1 MATKGLDD
9 AVAATTRL
17 SEVFGE
23 AGRLVY
29 AGYEIQ
35 DLAEHTSFEEVCHLL
50 WYGELPTGSQLAT
63 LQERLHE
70 GMVVD
75 SRAFD
80 VLRTAGRDS
89 HPMAQL
95 RSAVSALAF
104 WDPDAEDNSLEASER
119 KAIRLTGQTIT
130 LSAAIARLGAGKD
143 PVAPRRDLGLGGNFL
158 YMVRGDEPDEVSA
171 RTMDVALTLHA
182 EHGMNASTFAARVA
196 AATLADMHGAVTAAI
211 ATLKGPL
218 HGGANE
224 GVMRMLL
231 DIGSEDAAESWV
243 RDRLARG
250 ERIMGFGHRV
260 YRVLDPRAPILRALA
275 EEMMAQT
282 GGDTR
287 WLRVSDRIQQVVR
300 EEMDRRGKKIY
311 ANVDF
316 FSAPVYSTM
325 GIPTELF
332 TNVFACARMAGWTAH
347 VIEQQQNNRLIR
359 PRSEYQGPADRQ
371 VQPIDQRN

>member
-158 YMVRGDEPDEVSA
+158 
-171 RTMDVALTLHA
+171 
-182 EHGMNASTFAARVA
+182 
-196 AATLADMHGAVTAAI
+196 
-211 ATLKGPL
+211 
-218 HGGANE
+218 
-224 GVMRMLL
+224 
-231 DIGSEDAAESWV
+231 
-243 RDRLARG
+243 
-250 ERIMGFGHRV
+250 
-260 YRVLDPRAPILRALA
+260 
-275 EEMMAQT
+275 
-282 GGDTR
+282 
-287 WLRVSDRIQQVVR
+287 
-300 EEMDRRGKKIY
+300 
-311 ANVDF
+311 
-316 FSAPVYSTM
+316 
-325 GIPTELF
+325 
-332 TNVFACARMAGWTAH
+332 
-347 VIEQQQNNRLIR
+347 
-359 PRSEYQGPADRQ
+359 
-371 VQPIDQRN
+371 

>member
-1 MATKGLDD
+1 
-9 AVAATTRL
+9 
-17 SEVFGE
+17 
-23 AGRLVY
+23 
-29 AGYEIQ
+29 
-35 DLAEHTSFEEVCHLL
+35 
-50 WYGELPTGSQLAT
+50 
-63 LQERLHE
+63 
-70 GMVVD
+70 
-75 SRAFD
+75 
-80 VLRTAGRDS
+80 
-89 HPMAQL
+89 
-95 RSAVSALAF
+95 
-104 WDPDAEDNSLEASER
+104 
-119 KAIRLTGQTIT
+119 
-130 LSAAIARLGAGKD
+130 
-143 PVAPRRDLGLGGNFL
+143 
-158 YMVRGDEPDEVSA
+158 
-171 RTMDVALTLHA
+171 
-182 EHGMNASTFAARVA
+182 MNASTFAARVA